1 MNGFQIATILNN
13 IPVTKLLFQGIYTY
27 DNVPKFLPNK
37 NSIYVINTLSQY
49 DSHDMGHWVVIVIKN
64 NVLFFLDSM
73 GNKPNFYGFNI
84 SNCFESFPR
93 RKVVVFSRPVQNEFS
108 LVCGAYVIVFAYIMC
123 KYGKISFIKSKFGRN
138 TCRNDIVVLKFLYK
152 LIGFNNRCND
162 FLCSRTTFNRKCEK
176 DCLCSSHN

>member
-49 DSHDMGHWVVIVIKN
+49 DSHEIGHWILIVIKN

-108 LVCGAYVIVFAYIMC
+108 LVCGA
-123 KYGKISFIKSKFGRN
+123 
-138 TCRNDIVVLKFLYK
+138 
-152 LIGFNNRCND
+152 
-162 FLCSRTTFNRKCEK
+162 
-176 DCLCSSHN
+176 